1 MHPTITLPYP
11 MPFIYFIFFWPYHM
25 TCEILVSQRGFKPMR
40 LALEAQSLNHWTAR
54 KVPHPIYENLSLK
67 AFREFGP
74 FNH

>member
-1 MHPTITLPYP
+1 
-11 MPFIYFIFFWPYHM
+11 M
-25 TCEILVSQRGFKPMR
+25 TCEILVSQPGFKPMR